1 MKVLVTGAAGMLG
14 LDLMSRL
21 GAAHDGMGVD
31 LEHRAR
37 ERSGVEG
44 MLQGNFDILDE
55 ADIRF
60 RVAETKPDWVV
71 HCAAYTNVDGCEKEP
86 DKAYA
91 VNAEG
96 SRNVAKACWGVD
108 ARMLY
113 VSTDYVYDGRKDGPY
128 LESDPVNPLNVYGE
142 SKLRG
147 EREVLGVL
155 PGALIVRTS
164 WLFGLNGPN
173 FVEAILGQV
182 GRKDELDVVA
192 DQVGSPTF
200 TPDLADAL
208 VRLMEKGASGIVH
221 VSNGGMCSWHEYAK
235 RILELAGV
243 TGIRVNP
250 ITTQKLGRP
259 AMRPAFSVLSN
270 KRYEEITGHRLRGWA
285 EALAEYVELR
295 KVAGGRAERPAL

>member
-1 MKVLVTGAAGMLG
+1 MRVLVTGAAGMLG
-14 LDLMSRL
+14 LDLMDRL
-21 GAAHDGMGVD
+21 LVSHDVIGVD
-31 LEHRAR
+31 LEHRAK
-37 ERSGVEG
+37 ERSGVKG
-44 MLQGNFDILDE
+44 IVQGNFDILDE

-60 RVAETKPDWVV
+60 RVAEIKPDWVV

-91 VNAEG
+91 VNADG

-128 LESDPVNPLNVYGE
+128 VEADPVNPLNVYGE

-147 EREVLGVL
+147 EREVLEVL
-155 PGALIVRTS
+155 PGALVVRTS

-182 GRKDELDVVA
+182 GKKEELDVVA
-192 DQVGSPTF
+192 DQVGSPTY

-208 VRLMEKGASGIVH
+208 VRLVEAGATGIVH
-221 VSNGGMCSWHEYAK
+221 VSNGGRCSWHGYAK
-235 RILELAGV
+235 RILELAGAG
-243 TGIRVNP
+243 GIRVNP
-250 ITTQKLGRP
+250 ITTAKLGRP
-259 AMRPAFSVLSN
+259 ALRPAFSVLSN
-270 KRYEEITGHRLRGWA
+270 ERYEELTGHRLRGWD
-285 EALAEYVELR
+285 EALSEYMARR
-295 KVAGGRAERPAL
+295 KTARRA